1 MNGQQQ
7 RITAIANQK
16 GGVGKT
22 STTINLGAALSEKH
36 HKVLVVDLDPQFNC
50 TAGVGIDPSENN
62 HTKTVY
68 DLIKNPS
75 LDLGEVILN
84 TNIENLDLIPSSLDL
99 AGAEL
104 QLPQMVG
111 AEKLLQE
118 GLRKVSGYD
127 FILIDC
133 PPSLGRLTL
142 NALTAASEVLI
153 PIQVG
158 KWALTGTS
166 QLLETIDLVKQRLNR
181 SIHVVG
187 VLCTMFDTRT
197 SLSHEILTRLQEE
210 FGDLAFKTIIKMA
223 TKVGEAAVADT
234 SVLNY
239 AKNSA
244 IAQSYRELADEFKM
258 R

>member
-1 MNGQQQ
+1 MNEQQQ

-22 STTINLGAALSEKH
+22 STTINLGAALSEKN

-62 HTKTVY
+62 GIKTVY

-75 LDLGEVILN
+75 LDPGEVILN

-118 GLRKVSGYD
+118 
-127 FILIDC
+127 
-133 PPSLGRLTL
+133 
-142 NALTAASEVLI
+142 
-153 PIQVG
+153 
-158 KWALTGTS
+158 
-166 QLLETIDLVKQRLNR
+166 
-181 SIHVVG
+181 
-187 VLCTMFDTRT
+187 
-197 SLSHEILTRLQEE
+197 
-210 FGDLAFKTIIKMA
+210 
-223 TKVGEAAVADT
+223 
-234 SVLNY
+234 
-239 AKNSA
+239 
-244 IAQSYRELADEFKM
+244 
-258 R
+258 